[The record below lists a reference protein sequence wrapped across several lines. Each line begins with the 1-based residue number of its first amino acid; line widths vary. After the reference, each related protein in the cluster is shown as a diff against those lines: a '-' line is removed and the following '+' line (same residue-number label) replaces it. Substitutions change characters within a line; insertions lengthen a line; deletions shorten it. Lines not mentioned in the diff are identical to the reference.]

1 MSKALDDTLDALESI
16 EEVELKKLPL
26 DILVNLIRV
35 LIRYSTECNI
45 KLKADSSLICQMDN
59 DMFELVGVHEKL
71 GAVSSYNME
80 LLRNW
85 NEVLNENE
93 IKDKKIK

>member
-45 KLKADSSLICQMDN
+45 KLKADTP
-59 DMFELVGVHEKL
+59 
-71 GAVSSYNME
+71 
-80 LLRNW
+80 
-85 NEVLNENE
+85 
-93 IKDKKIK
+93 